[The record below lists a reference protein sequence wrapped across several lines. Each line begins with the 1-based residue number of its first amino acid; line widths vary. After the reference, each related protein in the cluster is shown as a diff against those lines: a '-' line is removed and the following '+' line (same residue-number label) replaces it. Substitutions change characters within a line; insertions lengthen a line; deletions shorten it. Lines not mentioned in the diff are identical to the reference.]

1 MTQSTP
7 AWVPP
12 GAIPWVDPDAR
23 DEIAAIRRYLENRI
37 NYRLGEIAWSQRY
50 GHEDGTSSTTYM
62 AEIRTLRGE
71 LLFLDDIEAGI
82 AA

>member
-1 MTQSTP
+1 MTQP
-7 AWVPP
+7 AAAWIAP
-12 GAIPWVDPDAR
+12 GAN
-23 DEIAAIRRYLENRI
+23 DEIGAIRRYLENRI
-37 NYRLGEIAWSQRY
+37 DYRLGEIAWSQRY
-50 GHEDGTSSTTYM
+50 GHDDGTSSSTYM